1 MGDEKQ
7 ISKENL
13 FKALAMLDEMEE
25 KSENPD
31 YDVLSDA
38 KELNNIIPGF
48 VYGKSSDHIRYIC
61 KEMLQKQ
68 YSVVV

>member
-1 MGDEKQ
+1 
-7 ISKENL
+7 
-13 FKALAMLDEMEE
+13 MLDEMEE

-61 KEMLQKQ
+61 KEMLHKQ